1 MYKMTNCK
9 NCGSALHNQN
19 SRICKCEYCG
29 TEYHLDDLGRIEEYK
44 VKLDVMGREMMFY
57 ISEIR
62 CEPTTIDCTCL
73 YDKIPRHIVGRNN
86 FEITL
91 VSLN

>member
-19 SRICKCEYCG
+19 SKLCKCDYCG

-44 VKLDVMGREMMFY
+44 VKLDVMGREMWFY
-57 ISEIR
+57 ISEIE
-62 CEPTTIDCTCL
+62 CEPITIDCTYLDCVNS
-73 YDKIPRHIVGRNN
+73 RRIVERNDLK
-86 FEITL
+86 ITL